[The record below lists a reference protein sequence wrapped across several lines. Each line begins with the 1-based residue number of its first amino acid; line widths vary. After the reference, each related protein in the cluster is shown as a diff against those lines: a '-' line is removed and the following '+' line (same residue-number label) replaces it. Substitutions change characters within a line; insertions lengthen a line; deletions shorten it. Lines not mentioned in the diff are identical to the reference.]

1 MKRTKTLLYTLAVGL
16 LTVSC
21 TSDKEE
27 LTDPQ
32 SAIPLAN
39 VSARSEGPGLITVSW
54 TMGSSGVS
62 SDCIGVMVS
71 YFDPI
76 LNHKVLLGGKPEQG
90 SVVASGLAECAG
102 TIDFTV
108 TSYSS
113 TGDAS
118 ASMTTSAVS
127 RHMAMTYTTKAWKDI
142 PLSADQLS
150 TNAQEES
157 EGPIENLT
165 NGDLT
170 DYFHSDWHGWV
181 DVNQLHN
188 IIIDLKSGTTAQDM
202 ILGYAPRPGKEGE
215 SVKDARVSFSKDGNN
230 WSAPTSVTFDMP
242 KESGVRVNCEYF
254 SVPADTRYIRLEP
267 TSRYDDTDLVSLL
280 GTGGGDRYFHMA
292 ELWLSQVTEYN
303 EHDPEIAI
311 KEIIESNKK
320 ANATK

>member
-27 LTDPQ
+27 LTEPQ

-54 TMGSSGVS
+54 TMGSNRVG

-127 RHMAMTYTTKAWKDI
+127 RHMEMTYTTKAWKDI

-170 DYFHSDWHGWV
+170 DYFHSDWQGWV

-188 IIIDLKSGTTAQDM
+188 IIIDLKSSVTAQNM

-215 SVKDARVSFSKDGNN
+215 SVKDAKISFSKDGNS
-230 WSAPTSVTFDMP
+230 WSAPISVTFDMP

-311 KEIIESNKK
+311 KEIIENNKK

>member
-1 MKRTKTLLYTLAVGL
+1 MKGTKTLLFSLAVGL
-16 LTVSC
+16 MTISC
-21 TSDKEE
+21 DTNKNE
-27 LTDPQ
+27 LSEPQ
-32 SAIPLAN
+32 SAIPLEK
-39 VSARSEGPGLITVSW
+39 VSAKSEGPGQITISW
-54 TMGSSGVS
+54 AMSGKKEN

-113 TGDAS
+113 TGSAS
-118 ASMTTSAVS
+118 APMTTSAVS
-127 RHMAMTYTTKAWKDI
+127 QHMAMTYTTKAWKDI

-165 NGDLT
+165 DGDLGN
-170 DYFHSDWHGWV
+170 YFHSDWHGWV
-181 DVNQLHN
+181 DVNELHN
-188 IIIDLKSGTTAQDM
+188 IIIDLRNGVTAQDM
-202 ILGYAPRPGKEGE
+202 ILGYAPRPGKEGD
-215 SVKDARVSFSKDGNN
+215 SVKDARVSFSKDGNS
-230 WSAPTSVTFDMP
+230 WSAPISVTFDMP

-254 SVPADTRYIRLEP
+254 SVPAGTRYIRLEP
-267 TSRYDDTDLVSLL
+267 TSRYDGTDLTSLL
-280 GTGGGDRYFHMA
+280 GSGGGDRYFHMA
-292 ELWLSQVTEYN
+292 ELWISRVTEYN
-303 EHDPEIAI
+303 EYDPEIAI
-311 KEIIESNKK
+311 KEIIDNNKK